1 MIAHKAGDTVHYRV
15 TWLEM
20 AQRPTYGWP
29 AQPAG
34 HEAALLKADTPP
46 WWWFLALYD
55 AVGRDYAWTDK
66 HRYGPEALNT
76 WIQSPD
82 VEIWTLMGKGW
93 PQGFF
98 MLDWSDAGICDLSY
112 FGLVP
117 EAVGTGLG
125 TFLLRTAVLT
135 GWARGAEDGRQ
146 HLHAGP
152 PPRAGAVSTRGFC
165 PRADRGT
172 FARPAARSGVPA
184 TPPVRT
190 DPRCSPPCKRQSPIR
205 S

>member
-1 MIAHKAGDTVHYRV
+1 MTLHKAGDTVHYRV

-20 AQRPTYGWP
+20 AQRPAYGWP
-29 AQPAG
+29 SLPMG
-34 HEAALLKADTPP
+34 HEAALFKADTPP

-66 HRYGPEALNT
+66 HRYGPEALNG

-98 MLDWSDAGICDLSY
+98 MLDWSEAGICDLAY

-117 EAVGTGLG
+117 EAVGKGLG

-135 GWARGAEDGRQ
+135 GWARPGVQKMAVNTCTLD
-146 HLHAGP
+146 H
-152 PPRAGAVSTRGFC
+152 PRALAQYQRVGF
-165 PRADRGT
+165 T
-172 FARPAARSGVPA
+172 
-184 TPPVRT
+184 PVRT
-190 DPRCSPPCKRQSPIR
+190 EEHSRILTRDQVFLQPLL
-205 S
+205 